1 MRSRLGVRHADLSLP
16 QQLPHDSG
24 GDLELGYEDLSGIT
38 RHRARAFDN
47 PASHDLGGVG
57 AQRGILP
64 RDVCAEGD
72 EKFSQVHK
80 GLAEIKE
87 DKRFHGGNPPDRS
100 RPRAQKPEAPR
111 ASYTRAAPFPRPARR
126 SPDRTLSSSR

>member
-38 RHRARAFDN
+38 RHRARAFDD

-87 DKRFHGGNPPDRS
+87 DKRFHGGKPSDPTRRRVKIIQPP
-100 RPRAQKPEAPR
+100 PP
-111 ASYTRAAPFPRPARR
+111 SYTLHAGFPARWLP
-126 SPDRTLSSSR
+126 SYY